1 MNEAEEYIMEEQAKQ
16 TVSQDDGLI
25 DIKEF
30 FSVKLRVAQILT
42 AEPVPETEKLMKLSI
57 SLGDEERTLVA
68 GIAQYYSPGQLI
80 GKKIVVVAN
89 LKPAKL
95 RGIMS
100 QGMLLAARDEKGL
113 ALLTVDGDVAPGSS
127 IG

>member
-1 MNEAEEYIMEEQAKQ
+1 MEEQAKQ

-68 GIAQYYSPGQLI
+68 GIAQYYSPEQLI

-95 RGIMS
+95 RGIVS

-113 ALLTVDGDVAPGSS
+113 ALLTVDSDVAPGSS